1 MSNQSRIQS
10 NLRIDDEIDL
20 RQVFGALLR
29 RKALIAK
36 IATGSVLLTAIYAFT
51 SKAVWE
57 GQFQIVLARTQSV
70 SSQTRSQLESNAS
83 IAKLIGVDLGN
94 EQLRTE
100 VEILKSPSVL
110 KPVFDFVKLQK
121 EKNGTD
127 IKDWRYSDWL
137 ENLKIDL
144 ARGTSVLEL
153 TYRDT
158 DKNLV
163 LPVIEKISAAY
174 QKYSGRDRKRGIKQG
189 IKYLDEQIKIYRAK
203 SFRSLRA
210 SQEYGI
216 AQNLT
221 TLQSGKP
228 NDPKNKNAM
237 SIETIRIEASNQ
249 IRNIDEQLN
258 KLNQLDDKREF
269 LMFLGRT
276 VPGLA
281 SLDLPK
287 QIDEMDLRLALL
299 RSKYKDRDESIRTLN
314 EQRQLLIEVFERQTY
329 GYLNAQRLAAQAR
342 LKSTE
347 RPKGVL
353 IKYRDLLRTAA
364 RDEAT
369 LTKLESERQIL
380 GLEQARNED
389 PWELISNP
397 TLLDK
402 PVAPR
407 KKRMVVLGLFAGLI
421 AGSGAAILV
430 DRRTGLGLQRKRAEK
445 VAAMLTY
452 QTPTNSGWK
461 HLGQCSRP
469 DCRGS
474 VGKISRKQ
482 CNCPHSHR

>member
-1 MSNQSRIQS
+1 MTSSN
-10 NLRIDDEIDL
+10 
-20 RQVFGALLR
+20 F
-29 RKALIAK
+29 KK
-36 IATGSVLLTAIYAFT
+36 
-51 SKAVWE
+51 
-57 GQFQIVLARTQSV
+57 
-70 SSQTRSQLESNAS
+70 
-83 IAKLIGVDLGN
+83 
-94 EQLRTE
+94 
-100 VEILKSPSVL
+100 
-110 KPVFDFVKLQK
+110 
-121 EKNGTD
+121 KNGTD

-430 DRRTGLGLQRKRAEK
+430 DRRTGLVYSENELKR
-445 VAAMLTY
+445 LL
-452 QTPTNSGWK
+452 PCSLIK
-461 HLGQCSRP
+461 HLP
-469 DCRGS
+469 TVDGS
-474 VGKISRKQ
+474 TWGNAADLIAAGPLAKSPANSAIALIPIGDISNNQIQAFSTELRRALHNRDLLVSTDLRETSKCATQ
-482 CNCPHSHR
+482 LLITSPGVATPETT